1 MAFIKTDAPPISSPV
16 FGRADEEGGGGGLFF
31 WLETLKGKEIEG
43 EETTGRNK
51 I

>member
-16 FGRADEEGGGGGLFF
+16 FGRADEEGGRGLFF